1 MGIAKFSQS
10 YSRHGAIPAQPAG
23 DPSGEQRFGNGLNL
37 SKSESVSCPLPPL
50 C

>member
-23 DPSGEQRFGNGLNL
+23 DPLGEQRFGNGLDI
-37 SKSESVSCPLPPL
+37 SKSKLVSYPLPAL